1 MSKPKPGLGKGIGK
15 GIARTLSVVHAT
27 PDYSLIPTW
36 DPPDIVLSHSAR
48 LRHPPASTRL
58 PIFRVSAVPR
68 PYLSQP
74 YSYPYPCS
82 YSYST
87 LSASAPAPAQPMPV
101 LYPYP
106 SLPSSTNIDALL
118 SALELNSHTSYTSIF
133 NSSSNTLDSSPCSSS
148 PSSGSSSSARPTIP
162 PVPYSSARPCDPPS
176 PRSAQQSL
184 KSRSLNSLSSSLDS
198 SSTTPPPA
206 HTSGGGSDGAGTFGT
221 VISPLATCDGGGLP
235 SSSFIFHLGAS
246 GLAKDRPRTSSSSP
260 SPTRPSIPPRP
271 RSFPLHPIPSP
282 PSSALHSVSIGEDSY
297 FTRPDGLC
305 IADGVGAWARSGRGG
320 ADAGRWSALMT
331 HFCEVEVG
339 DWWSGKDVYL
349 KDPKGKVK
357 GKGKERDKSSSV
369 ANKGSSGNKAHGESK
384 DKGKG
389 KSSGVEEELAEGER
403 ERRPLDPVEIMQ
415 RGYEK
420 CLSCAISELTRP
432 LPLPAFLL
440 LHFPPKQGINGS
452 STCLLAL
459 LHNSTLHIANLG
471 DCCLLLIRG
480 GKVVFRTEE
489 MQHAFNFPLQV
500 GTHSRDE
507 PMKDAMRFDVPVKKG
522 DIVIVASD
530 GLMDNMFDED
540 ILEVL
545 SQLSPPPSPSPS
557 PPPPHPP
564 SSTHTHSHIH
574 THAHTLTLNP
584 QKASEAL
591 CTRARQI
598 SETTTT
604 TTPFMC
610 AAIEEGIDFV
620 GGKKDDISVLVG
632 VVGVRNL
639 KDLSV
644 KDGLAG
650 VEEQGQAQGKEGE
663 KERLMLY
670 H

>member
-15 GIARTLSVVHAT
+15 GIARTLSVAHST
-27 PDYSLIPTW
+27 PDYALVPTW
-36 DPPDIVLSHSAR
+36 DPPEIVLAHPAR

-58 PIFRVSAVPR
+58 PIFRLSAIPR

-74 YSYPYPCS
+74 YSCPYPYS

-87 LSASAPAPAQPMPV
+87 LSTSPPPPAQPMPLSPDRV
-101 LYPYP
+101 LYSYP
-106 SLPSSTNIDALL
+106 SLPPSTSIDVLL
-118 SALELNSHTSYTSIF
+118 SALEINSHTSYTSLF
-133 NSSSNTLDSSPCSSS
+133 NSSSIALDSSPSSSS
-148 PSSGSSSSARPTIP
+148 PSSSSSARPNIL
-162 PVPYSSARPCDPPS
+162 PVPYSPAGPRDPPS
-176 PRSAQQSL
+176 PRSTQQSL

-198 SSTTPPPA
+198 SSSAPPPPG
-206 HTSGGGSDGAGTFGT
+206 HSSGGGGGGGVTFGA
-221 VISPLATCDGGGLP
+221 VIPPLATSDGGGLP

-246 GLAKDRPRTSSSSP
+246 GLAKDRPRTSSSSS
-260 SPTRPSIPPRP
+260 SPARPSIPPRP
-271 RSFPLHPIPSP
+271 RSFPLLSIPSP
-282 PSSALHSVSIGEDSY
+282 PSSALRSISIGEDSY

-305 IADGVGAWARSGRGG
+305 IADGVGAWARSGRGK

-331 HFCEVEVG
+331 HFCEEEVG
-339 DWWSGKDVYL
+339 NWWSGKDIYL
-349 KDPKGKVK
+349 RNPRGKGK

-369 ANKGSSGNKAHGESK
+369 QSKESSGRGNDKSNV
-384 DKGKG
+384 KGKG
-389 KSSGVEEELAEGER
+389 KSSAMEEEVTEGEK

-420 CLSCAISELTRP
+420 CLSCAISE
-432 LPLPAFLL
+432 
-440 LHFPPKQGINGS
+440 GINGS

-459 LHNSTLHIANLG
+459 LHNSTLHVANLG

-522 DIVIVASD
+522 DIVVVGSD

-545 SQLSPPPSPSPS
+545 SQLSPSPSPSPS
-557 PPPPHPP
+557 PPPPQPVSSSPQSP
-564 SSTHTHSHIH
+564 SPTHTHTH
-574 THAHTLTLNP
+574 TDTHTLTLNP

-632 VVGVRNL
+632 VVGVRSL
-639 KDLSV
+639 KEVSV
-644 KDGLAG
+644 KDGLEG
-650 VEEQGQAQGKEGE
+650 VEEQGQAQGKEGG

>member
-15 GIARTLSVVHAT
+15 GIARTLSVAHTT

-36 DPPDIVLSHSAR
+36 DPPEIVLAHPAR
-48 LRHPPASTRL
+48 LRHPPASARL
-58 PIFRVSAVPR
+58 PIFRLSTVPR
-68 PYLSQP
+68 PYLSHP
-74 YSYPYPCS
+74 YPYPYPYS

-87 LSASAPAPAQPMPV
+87 LSTPPPAPAHPMPLSPDRV
-101 LYPYP
+101 LYSYP
-106 SLPSSTNIDALL
+106 SLPPSASIDVLL
-118 SALELNSHTSYTSIF
+118 SALEINCHTSYTSIF
-133 NSSSNTLDSSPCSSS
+133 NSSSIALDSSPSSSS
-148 PSSGSSSSARPTIP
+148 PSSSSSARPNIP
-162 PVPYSSARPCDPPS
+162 PVPYSSASPRDPPS
-176 PRSAQQSL
+176 PRSTQQSL

-198 SSTTPPPA
+198 SSSAPPPPG
-206 HTSGGGSDGAGTFGT
+206 HTPGGGGGGGDMFGA
-221 VISPLATCDGGGLP
+221 VIPPLATSDGGALP

-246 GLAKDRPRTSSSSP
+246 GLAKDRPRTSSSSSSS
-260 SPTRPSIPPRP
+260 SPARPSIPPRP
-271 RSFPLHPIPSP
+271 RSFPLLSIPSP
-282 PSSALHSVSIGEDSY
+282 PSSVLRSVSIGEDSY
-297 FTRPDGLC
+297 FTRLDGLC
-305 IADGVGAWARSGRGG
+305 IADGVGAWARSGRGE

-331 HFCEVEVG
+331 HFCEEEVG
-339 DWWSGKDVYL
+339 NWWSGKDVYL
-349 KDPKGKVK
+349 RNPRGKAK
-357 GKGKERDKSSSV
+357 CKGKERGKNSSV
-369 ANKGSSGNKAHGESK
+369 QSKESSGNKGNDRSN

-389 KSSGVEEELAEGER
+389 KSSGMEEEIAEGEK

-420 CLSCAISELTRP
+420 CLSCAISE
-432 LPLPAFLL
+432 
-440 LHFPPKQGINGS
+440 GINGS

-522 DIVIVASD
+522 DIVVVGSD

-545 SQLSPPPSPSPS
+545 SQLSPSPSPSPS
-557 PPPPHPP
+557 PPPQQRP
-564 SSTHTHSHIH
+564 SSSPQNPFPTHTHTH
-574 THAHTLTLNP
+574 TYHTHTLTLNP

-620 GGKKDDISVLVG
+620 GGKKDDITVLVG
-632 VVGVRNL
+632 VVGVRSL
-639 KDLSV
+639 KEVSV
-644 KDGLAG
+644 KDGLEG
-650 VEEQGQAQGKEGE
+650 VEEQGQEEE